1 MKNERRFFCD
11 FIITGILFYAVY
23 VPPHVASYF
32 REIGFDAGSVFPVDD
47 AKQLFKFV
55 AYLCHLFAGIG
66 VEEDFLQQIVVFV
79 EHPFGYLHVPLER
92 GAGRILMLHHGGEHE
107 CAHERDAQ
115 RVGHGAVVLIEG
127 VLVNVQVEPAVQV
140 FEEDAPHVV
149 SLTYDYRVLLAQLL
163 QVGECRAKHR
173 VCRHERMAALL
184 IVLVQS
190 CFYGRYVA
198 DDALGRQVGHDL
210 FKRRYGVF
218 QCHGVDDK
226 LGAEVA
232 HLAERCHSPAVVGEP
247 HPFRIFV
254 VHGRLVV
261 ETEQVEEEASHLTR
275 SQYQYSHLLMISSC
289 CFTDSSCMFSNTFAT
304 KSAPMPHS
312 VP

>member
-1 MKNERRFFCD
+1 M
-11 FIITGILFYAVY
+11 IIAFSSLNCCRLAN
-23 VPPHVASYF
+23 
-32 REIGFDAGSVFPVDD
+32 
-47 AKQLFKFV
+47 
-55 AYLCHLFAGIG
+55 
-66 VEEDFLQQIVVFV
+66 
-79 EHPFGYLHVPLER
+79 
-92 GAGRILMLHHGGEHE
+92 
-107 CAHERDAQ
+107 
-115 RVGHGAVVLIEG
+115 VG
-127 VLVNVQVEPAVQV
+127 P
-140 FEEDAPHVV
+140 
-149 SLTYDYRVLLAQLL
+149 
-163 QVGECRAKHR
+163 KHR

-218 QCHGVDDK
+218 PCHGVDDK
-226 LGAEVA
+226 LGAEIA